1 MKAQRSIHGS
11 VSEQDIDI
19 VEIELK
25 EREER
30 DMETLKKAEEEE
42 K

>member
-1 MKAQRSIHGS
+1 MKAQRSIHDS

-19 VEIELK
+19 VDIELK
-25 EREER
+25 ER
-30 DMETLKKAEEEE
+30 DMETLKMAEEEE